1 MTRRQDGA
9 LGELLRLAWPVIL
22 ARLGIMTMGLVD
34 SIVVGRHSSEEL
46 AYLQLGWAPTGVILT
61 TAIGLL
67 VGVQV
72 IAARHVGEGRRMQ
85 TGAVLR
91 RGIVYAML
99 IGLGAAAL
107 LYWAAPVFLRHSGL
121 DPALAQGASRV
132 VRVLALSLPTYAV
145 CVACSFWLEA
155 LSKPMP
161 GLVTALAANFVNL
174 ALNLWLVP
182 GALGVSGAE
191 ASAWAT
197 AASRLALMLML
208 IGYIACWSGSRAHG
222 VFAPAPDGP
231 DAAREQRRV
240 GYGAGTSYFVE
251 SAAFSGMSLVA
262 GWLGGLDVAAWAI
275 VLNLAAMIFMVPLG
289 LSSATAVLVGRAY
302 GARDHAALVR
312 SGVLGFGV
320 CAVLTGL
327 ICLGVW
333 SGAPLIAG
341 AYTREAALTALA
353 VPAITL
359 SCLFFM
365 ADGLQTVAAQAL
377 RARGDVLVPTVTH
390 VISYALVMLPLGYV
404 LAFPLGLELSGIV
417 WAIIVASLVAAG
429 FLLSRFA
436 LLARRPLGSDDQ
448 GSTGTTAGGA
458 RSCTEEKTA

>member
-1 MTRRQDGA
+1 MMTRDKDGA

-34 SIVVGRHSSEEL
+34 SVVVGRHSSEDL
-46 AYLQLGWAPTGVILT
+46 AYLQLGWAPTGVILM
-61 TAIGLL
+61 TAVGLL

-72 IAARHVGEGRRMQ
+72 MTARHVGEGRPRQ

-91 RGIVYAML
+91 RGLLYALL
-99 IGLGAAAL
+99 IGFGAAAI
-107 LYWAAPVFLRHSGL
+107 LYWGAPVFLRHSGL
-121 DPALAQGASRV
+121 EPPLAEGASRV
-132 VRVLALSLPTYAV
+132 VRVLALSLPTYTV

-155 LSKPMP
+155 LAKPMP
-161 GLVTALAANFVNL
+161 GLVTALAANIVNL

-191 ASAWAT
+191 GSAWAT
-197 AASRLALMLML
+197 AGARLALMLML
-208 IGYIACWSGSRAHG
+208 LGYVALWSGAREHG
-222 VFAPAPDGP
+222 VFDPAPDGP
-231 DAAREQRRV
+231 GAAREQRRV

-251 SAAFSGMSLVA
+251 SSAFSGMSLIA

-275 VLNLAAMIFMVPLG
+275 VLNLAALIFMGPLG
-289 LSSATAVLVGRAY
+289 LSSATGVLVGRAY
-302 GARDHAALVR
+302 GARDHRALVR

-320 CAVLTGL
+320 CTVLTGL

-333 SGAPLIAG
+333 LGAPLIAG
-341 AYTREAALTALA
+341 AYTRDVLLQALV
-353 VPAITL
+353 VPAIAL

-365 ADGLQTVAAQAL
+365 ADGLQVVAAQAL

-390 VISYALVMLPLGYV
+390 VISYALVMLPLGYAF
-404 LAFPLGLELSGIV
+404 AFPLGLGLSGIV
-417 WAIIVASLVAAG
+417 WAIIVASLVAAA

-436 LLARRPLGSDDQ
+436 LLARRDPGVKWA
-448 GSTGTTAGGA
+448 GTTGADA
-458 RSCTEEKTA
+458 RSRPEEKTA